1 MPEGVAYRGAAG
13 KADRPW
19 DYYTG
24 MANKTSADVYLVHG
38 HLVCGASCT
47 PDGRRK
53 PCRESLE
60 LDVVCRHVLAVNGG
74 GQLVHRDG
82 APPQPMASQISAFD
96 EDKLNFR
103 YWPAY
108 QRGEL
113 DEELLPVRPGSL
125 TRCMLT
131 YRHAAAPT
139 ERQRR
144 LWPLCGGGNDDP
156 VAVGDAVGGGGG
168 SGDDGGGGGG
178 DDNGGSGGVDDEGG
192 GDYDGDPHFDDGGA
206 GGAGAESDRAVL
218 VAIAR
223 RLRNAAC
230 DALVDI
236 VGAPAAFAEVSAHA
250 KRFAEIACGAPD
262 AADMAREWVGG
273 FVNVDV
279 PDAGATYSSWKR
291 AIEEA
296 CVVHLAALAAVKT
309 SDGFQ
314 QAAQTL
320 CGELMRLHTRAAA
333 ISPPQSRAQVQ
344 HSKNVGRLF
353 PR

>member
-1 MPEGVAYRGAAG
+1 
-13 KADRPW
+13 
-19 DYYTG
+19 
-24 MANKTSADVYLVHG
+24 
-38 HLVCGASCT
+38 
-47 PDGRRK
+47 
-53 PCRESLE
+53 
-60 LDVVCRHVLAVNGG
+60 
-74 GQLVHRDG
+74 
-82 APPQPMASQISAFD
+82 MASQISAFE

-144 LWPLCGGGNDDP
+144 LWPLCGAGNDEP

-178 DDNGGSGGVDDEGG
+178 DDNGGS
-192 GDYDGDPHFDDGGA
+192 
-206 GGAGAESDRAVL
+206 
-218 VAIAR
+218 
-223 RLRNAAC
+223 NAAC

-262 AADMAREWVGG
+262 AADMAREWVCG